1 MFMKPNFEG
10 RFSEVDAANMRK
22 NMMELHIMLGLMGV
36 ALLLKATIEDDD
48 EDQMITNFLLNQTIR
63 LRTDIAFYTNPLE
76 AEKLT
81 KTAIPMA
88 SLVQDSYEL
97 GPFKGDAKWAV
108 HAGELIP
115 GPAQAI
121 KLYRSGSTIFDK

>member
-1 MFMKPNFEG
+1 M
-10 RFSEVDAANMRK
+10 RFSRQDLK
-22 NMMELHIMLGLMGV
+22 NF
-36 ALLLKATIEDDD
+36 DDD
-48 EDQMITNFLLNQTIR
+48 
-63 LRTDIAFYTNPLE
+63 
-76 AEKLT
+76 AENDYFR
-81 KTAIPMA
+81 
-88 SLVQDSYEL
+88 S